1 MRGQALGRSFGE
13 RHFRVRKG
21 IYILPNLI
29 TLSSMFFGF
38 YSIVASLNADFER
51 AAWAIMIASI
61 FDVLDG
67 WVARITHTATRF
79 GIEIDSLSD
88 VISFGVAPGVLV
100 YTWTLSSFGKIG
112 WLGSFFLVACA
123 ALRLARFNIQM
134 GGAEKKHF
142 TGLPTPASALV
153 IATTVL
159 AYDEVI
165 EILENLKLVGL
176 ADVIGKDYWVLG
188 LTFLL
193 AGLMVSNI
201 TFHSLK
207 EANLRERRPFGIL
220 VIIAAFLAVVA
231 YHPAL
236 VLFLVSISY
245 VVVGIVEAAYGL
257 ARRRKPDAV

>member
-1 MRGQALGRSFGE
+1 M
-13 RHFRVRKG
+13 RKG

-29 TLSSMFFGF
+29 TLSSMFSGF
-38 YSIVASLNADFER
+38 YSIIASLNSDYER

-79 GIEIDSLSD
+79 GIEMDSLAD

-123 ALRLARFNIQM
+123 ALRLARFNVQM
-134 GGAEKKHF
+134 GSAEKKHF

-159 AYDEVI
+159 AYQEII
-165 EILENLKLVGL
+165 EILEHLHLVRL
-176 ADVIGKDYWVLG
+176 ADVVGKDHWVLAM
-188 LTFLL
+188 TFLL

-201 TFHSLK
+201 TYHSIK
-207 EANLRERRPFGIL
+207 EANLKERRPFGIL
-220 VIIAAFLAVVA
+220 VVIVAFLAVVA

-236 VLFLVSISY
+236 VLFLVSIGY
-245 VVVGIVEAAYGL
+245 VAVGIAEALYGL
-257 ARRRKPDAV
+257 VRKEKTVSP

>member
-1 MRGQALGRSFGE
+1 M
-13 RHFRVRKG
+13 RKG

-29 TLSSMFFGF
+29 TLSSMFSGF
-38 YSIVASLNADFER
+38 YSVIASLNSDFER
-51 AAWAIMIASI
+51 AAWAILIASI

-79 GIEIDSLSD
+79 GIEMDSLAD

-123 ALRLARFNIQM
+123 ALRLARFNVQM
-134 GGAEKKHF
+134 GSAEKKHF

-159 AYDEVI
+159 AYQEII
-165 EILENLKLVGL
+165 EILEHIKLERL
-176 ADVIGKDYWVLG
+176 ADVVGKDYWVLAM
-188 LTFLL
+188 TFLL

-201 TFHSLK
+201 TYHSLK
-207 EANLRERRPFGIL
+207 EANLKERRPFGIL

-245 VVVGIVEAAYGL
+245 VAVGIAEALYKLLG
-257 ARRRKPDAV
+257 RRKPAAA

>member
-1 MRGQALGRSFGE
+1 
-13 RHFRVRKG
+13 
-21 IYILPNLI
+21 
-29 TLSSMFFGF
+29 MFSGF
-38 YSIVASLNADFER
+38 YSIIASFNSDYER
-51 AAWAIMIASI
+51 AAWAILIASI

-79 GIEIDSLSD
+79 GIEMDSLAD

-123 ALRLARFNIQM
+123 ALRLARFNVQM
-134 GGAEKKHF
+134 GSAEKKHF

-159 AYDEVI
+159 AYDEIVRDA
-165 EILENLKLVGL
+165 ERSGL
-176 ADVIGKDYWVLG
+176 TRIASAIQTDYWVLA

-201 TFHSLK
+201 MYHSLK
-207 EANLRERRPFGIL
+207 EANLKQRRPFGIL
-220 VIIAAFLAVVA
+220 VVIAAFLAVVA

-236 VLFLVSISY
+236 VLFLVSVSY
-245 VVVGIVEAAYGL
+245 VAVGIAEALYQL
-257 ARRRKPDAV
+257 LRRRKPTAA

>member
-1 MRGQALGRSFGE
+1 M
-13 RHFRVRKG
+13 RKG
-21 IYILPNLI
+21 IYVLPNLI
-29 TLSSMFFGF
+29 TLSSMFSGF
-38 YSIVASLNADFER
+38 YSVIASLNSDFER
-51 AAWAIMIASI
+51 AAWAILIASI

-79 GIEIDSLSD
+79 GIEMDSLAD

-100 YTWTLSSFGKIG
+100 YTWTLSSFGKVG

-123 ALRLARFNIQM
+123 ALRLARFNVQM
-134 GGAEKKHF
+134 GSTEKKHF
-142 TGLPTPASALV
+142 TGLPTPASALL

-159 AYDEVI
+159 AYEEI
-165 EILENLKLVGL
+165 IQILENVKLERL
-176 ADVIGKDYWVLG
+176 AEVVGKDYWVLAM
-188 LTFLL
+188 TFLL

-201 TFHSLK
+201 TYHSLK
-207 EANLRERRPFGIL
+207 EANLKERRPFGIL

-245 VVVGIVEAAYGL
+245 VAVGIAEALYKLLGK
-257 ARRRKPDAV
+257 RKPAAA

>member
-1 MRGQALGRSFGE
+1 M
-13 RHFRVRKG
+13 RKG

-29 TLSSMFFGF
+29 TLSSMFAGF
-38 YSIVASLNADFER
+38 YSIVASLNSDYER
-51 AAWAIMIASI
+51 AAWAIMIASV

-79 GIEIDSLSD
+79 GIEMDSLAD

-123 ALRLARFNIQM
+123 ALRLARFNVQM
-134 GGAEKKHF
+134 GSTEKKHF

-159 AYDEVI
+159 AYE
-165 EILENLKLVGL
+165 EILHILEHLKLVQL
-176 ADVIGKDYWVLG
+176 ADVVGKDYWILA
-188 LTFLL
+188 LTFML

-201 TFHSLK
+201 TYHSLK
-207 EANLRERRPFGIL
+207 EANLKERRPFGIL
-220 VIIAAFLAVVA
+220 VVIAAFLAVVA
-231 YHPAL
+231 YHPEL

-245 VVVGIVEAAYGL
+245 VAVGLLEAL
-257 ARRRKPDAV
+257 FKLFKRQKPATA